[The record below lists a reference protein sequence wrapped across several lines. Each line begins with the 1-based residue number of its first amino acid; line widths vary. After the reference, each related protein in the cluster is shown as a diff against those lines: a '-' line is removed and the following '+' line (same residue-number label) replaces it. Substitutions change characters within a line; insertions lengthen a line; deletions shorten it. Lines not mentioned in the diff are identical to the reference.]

1 MYSQRLFAGLGYITL
16 TELEYADYKDPS
28 GHPHLTDTREHTK
41 LVVCYKKIA

>member
-16 TELEYADYKDPS
+16 TELVYADYKDPS
-28 GHPHLTDTREHTK
+28 GHLHLTDTREHTK

>member
-16 TELEYADYKDPS
+16 TNLEYADYKDPS
-28 GHPHLTDTREHTK
+28 GQPYLTDTREHTK